1 MRPIL
6 IALGIVAALA
16 IGWVAFKDS
25 LYASWLG
32 RGERVAEEPD
42 YSLEED
48 WLERPAELPAGGW
61 ASPWGVDVFL
71 IAPMPTSPAPA
82 GLMDASSEALKSD
95 YARFV
100 EQTGLVSET
109 AVLYAPSYR
118 APSPAA
124 GKKLRSEGT
133 DLAAADVRQAMT
145 RYLNADNRKRALIL
159 VAAPGSETML
169 EQVIEALPQD
179 EEFRQR
185 FGGVMLPARMATGD
199 WTEKVGPCSDAVEAC
214 VVETG
219 LATSKPFRRFLMPSL
234 PRAQLVYSDTGSI
247 GAEIDSR
254 AEALSSWLEENATK
268 PAEPF
273 DTWAAE
279 EVVDVAPIRRP
290 NSERDISGERGN

>member
-124 GKKLRSEGT
+124 GKTLRSEGT
-133 DLAAADVRQAMT
+133 ELASEDVSMALA
-145 RYLNADNRKRALIL
+145 RYLSADNRKRALIL
-159 VAAPGSETML
+159 VAAPGNGDML
-169 EQVIEALPQD
+169 DAALDALPRD

-185 FGGVMLPARMATGD
+185 FGGVMLPAGMATD
-199 WTEKVGPCSDAVEAC
+199 EWSEKVGPCSDAVEAC

-234 PRAQLVYSDTGSI
+234 PRPQLVYSDTGSI

-254 AEALSSWLEENATK
+254 AAALSSWLEENATK

>member
-1 MRPIL
+1 MRSIL

-48 WLERPAELPAGGW
+48 WLQRPAELPAGGW

-95 YARFV
+95 YSRFV

-133 DLAAADVRQAMT
+133 ELASDDVSMALA
-145 RYLNADNRKRALIL
+145 RYLSADNRKRALIL
-159 VAAPGSETML
+159 VAAPGNGDML
-169 EQVIEALPQD
+169 DAALDALPRD

-185 FGGVMLPARMATGD
+185 FGGVMLPAGMATD
-199 WTEKVGPCSDAVEAC
+199 EWSEKVGPCSDAVEAC

-234 PRAQLVYSDTGSI
+234 PRPQLVYSDTGSI
-247 GAEIDSR
+247 SAEIDSR